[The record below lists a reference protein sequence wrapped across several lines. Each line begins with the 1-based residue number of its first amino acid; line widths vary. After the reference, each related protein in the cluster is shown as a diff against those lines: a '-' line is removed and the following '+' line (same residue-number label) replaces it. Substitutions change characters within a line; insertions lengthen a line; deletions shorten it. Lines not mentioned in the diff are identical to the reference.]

1 MQEFS
6 TNLGL
11 SILPEVDQK
20 RDPETYSELLRM
32 RNALRA
38 LQSAL
43 DQYTGALSVDKNY
56 WDQTPPASS
65 VLVQNI
71 SRVYV
76 PATEA
81 IAFGQA
87 THLWNNAGT
96 LSARLANATNN
107 TRPCRAYCNVQGGV
121 GIGEYGEFILLGLLR
136 VAGVTPGATYYLDTV
151 NGLITLAAPG
161 VVGNIVQEVGFGLDD
176 TSIWFNPILNWY
188 VI

>member
-1 MQEFS
+1 LQEFS

-11 SILPEVDQK
+11 SVLPELDQK
-20 RDPETYSELLRM
+20 AQPEVFAELLRM

-38 LQSAL
+38 LQAAL
-43 DQYTGALSVDKNY
+43 DNYTGALSVDTNY

-65 VLVQNI
+65 VQVQRI

-87 THLWNNAGT
+87 THLYNNAGT
-96 LSARLANATNN
+96 LSARLANATDA
-107 TRPCRAYCNVQGGV
+107 TRPCRAYCNVPAGV
-121 GIGEYGEFILLGLLR
+121 GIGEYGEFILLGLLP
-136 VAGVTPGATYYLDTV
+136 VAGVTPGATYYLDTTS
-151 NGLITLAAPG
+151 GLIAAAAPG
-161 VVGNIVQEVGFGLDD
+161 VVGNIVQEIGFGLDD
-176 TSIWFNPILNWY
+176 ESIWFNPILNWY